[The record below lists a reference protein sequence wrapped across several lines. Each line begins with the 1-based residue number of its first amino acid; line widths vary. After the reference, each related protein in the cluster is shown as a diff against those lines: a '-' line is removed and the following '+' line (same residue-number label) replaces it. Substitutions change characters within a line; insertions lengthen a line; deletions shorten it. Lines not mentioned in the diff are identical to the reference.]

1 MQGIFIS
8 ELLGLDELREFS
20 KGYGLELIRFSI
32 AHELDRLDAAIRGV
46 DYDCP
51 LTVHGPFLDLNPA
64 TWDSEVRRVTALRF
78 HQAWRAA
85 KALGAEKL
93 VLHTGYMPRANVIEG
108 WAPRVADF
116 FGEFMATHGDI
127 PVALENVLDPFWE
140 PMLEVWQ
147 RVRHPGFG
155 LCLDVGHAH
164 CYSLQ
169 AATVWAEG
177 LLPALT
183 HVHLHDNHGP
193 RTRAIENRPYGAVI
207 DEHLAL
213 GDGTLPLK
221 PLMAIL
227 GQRRDLTY
235 TIECASRDAVLRSL
249 KALEEIR

>member
-1 MQGIFIS
+1 MQRIFIS
-8 ELLGLDELREFS
+8 ELLAPDELREFS
-20 KGYGLELIRFSI
+20 KSYGLELIRFSV
-32 AHELDRLDAAIRGV
+32 ADTLDRLDPAIQEV

-64 TWDSEVRRVTALRF
+64 TWDSAARRVTALRF
-78 HQAWRAA
+78 HQAWCAA
-85 KALGAEKL
+85 RALGAEKL
-93 VLHTGYMPRANVIEG
+93 VLHTGFMPRANVIEG
-108 WAPRVADF
+108 WAPRAADF
-116 FGEFMATHGDI
+116 FGEFMANHGDL

-140 PMLEVWQ
+140 PIFEVWR
-147 RVRHPGFG
+147 RVRHPDFG

-169 AATVWAEG
+169 AATAWAEG

-193 RTRAIENRPYGAVI
+193 RPLDAVA

-213 GDGTLPLK
+213 GEGTLPLK

-227 GQRRDLTY
+227 GQRSDLTY
-235 TIECASRDAVLRSL
+235 AIECASTDAVLRSIE
-249 KALEEIR
+249 ALREFGR

>member
-1 MQGIFIS
+1 MQRIFIS
-8 ELLGLDELREFS
+8 ELLAPDELREFTKS
-20 KGYGLELIRFSI
+20 YGLELIRFSV
-32 AHELDRLDAAIRGV
+32 ADTLDRLDAAIQEV

-78 HQAWRAA
+78 HQAWCAGR
-85 KALGAEKL
+85 ALGAEKL
-93 VLHTGYMPRANVIEG
+93 VLHTGFMPRANVIEG

-116 FGEFMATHGDI
+116 FGEFMATHGDM
-127 PVALENVLDPFWE
+127 PVALENVLDPYWE

-169 AATVWAEG
+169 AATAWADG

-193 RTRAIENRPYGAVI
+193 RPLDAVA
-207 DEHLAL
+207 DAHLAL

-227 GQRRDLTY
+227 GQRSDLTY
-235 TIECASRDAVLRSL
+235 TIECASRDAVRKSL
-249 KALEEIR
+249 EALEKIR

>member
-1 MQGIFIS
+1 MQRIFIS
-8 ELLGLDELREFS
+8 ELLAPDELREFTKS
-20 KGYGLELIRFSI
+20 YGLELIRFSV
-32 AHELDRLDAAIRGV
+32 ADTLDRLDAAIQEV

-78 HQAWRAA
+78 HQAWCAGR
-85 KALGAEKL
+85 ALGAEKL
-93 VLHTGYMPRANVIEG
+93 VLHTGFMPRANVIEG

-116 FGEFMATHGDI
+116 FGEFMATHGDM
-127 PVALENVLDPFWE
+127 PVALENVLDPYWE

-169 AATVWAEG
+169 AATAWADG

-193 RTRAIENRPYGAVI
+193 RPLDAVA
-207 DEHLAL
+207 DAHLAL

-227 GQRRDLTY
+227 GQRSDLTY
-235 TIECASRDAVLRSL
+235 TIECASRDAVCKSL
-249 KALEEIR
+249 EALEKIR